1 MSHRLAQD
9 TRFRESRFRAGY
21 TSDEV
26 ELFVQAVEDA
36 LRLQSPAPDASD
48 VAGHRERESGR

>member
-9 TRFRESRFRAGY
+9 TRFRDLGFRAGY
-21 TSDEV
+21 AADEV

-36 LRLQSPAPDASD
+36 LRSQSLGPDTED
-48 VAGHRERESGR
+48 GTGHRERDSGR